1 MCVCMCVRV
10 SGCYQVDMGR
20 SMSNFIFT
28 IKRRPR
34 GRRHSSANHSKMAIL
49 RRFPQ
54 ALRGSCFR
62 LKMCNSVAIWL
73 EKRKRCVDAGPV
85 QHLGVGYCFPNGS
98 GLSPPQH
105 PPPPAPP
112 PMYLCSIVSL
122 FSAGVLLFRKF
133 KSFHKARTFL
143 IRNLGQGLRGK
154 SLNSN

>member
-1 MCVCMCVRV
+1 M
-10 SGCYQVDMGR
+10 DMGR

-34 GRRHSSANHSKMAIL
+34 GERHSSANQSKMAIL

-73 EKRKRCVDAGPV
+73 QKRKRCVDAGPV

-98 GLSPPQH
+98 GLRLPP
-105 PPPPAPP
+105 PP
-112 PMYLCSIVSL
+112 PMYLCCIVSL
-122 FSAGVLLFRKF
+122 FSVATLLFRKF